1 MWTGNWTGHTVVET
15 LSGGQIFKYK
25 TYLYSLANNTSND
38 WAEIRS
44 VMNTSNTAWP
54 VHYADMPAVHYDA
67 GYNMSTNALYT
78 TGAGISSDYFSRG
91 CTWTIMDSASASAQ
105 YNLLT
110 KGMIGTDYSQD
121 VNVGYYTKTH
131 GEARQFDFTSST
143 ASGTASGTLNSM
155 NFMNAKKSRNG
166 VSDYERRTITADFTI
181 GYPHWPT
188 ADIRNLS
195 SNTFK
200 NGTTPLKMGDGII
213 VLNSSESKG
222 YLQLTMDYKV
232 HYLLDSSTNNKITYS
247 IKKTNFNDSTNNY
260 YYGYNKLV
268 DPNTTT
274 DSAIELKNKVFEST
288 DGKLNITIPVEKGD
302 SVWMRIAPQ
311 NDSGGYY
318 AKMNNLKLQL
328 ITEQ

>member
-1 MWTGNWTGHTVVET
+1 
-15 LSGGQIFKYK
+15 
-25 TYLYSLANNTSND
+25 
-38 WAEIRS
+38 
-44 VMNTSNTAWP
+44 
-54 VHYADMPAVHYDA
+54 
-67 GYNMSTNALYT
+67 
-78 TGAGISSDYFSRG
+78 
-91 CTWTIMDSASASAQ
+91 
-105 YNLLT
+105 
-110 KGMIGTDYSQD
+110 
-121 VNVGYYTKTH
+121 
-131 GEARQFDFTSST
+131 
-143 ASGTASGTLNSM
+143 
-155 NFMNAKKSRNG
+155 
-166 VSDYERRTITADFTI
+166 
-181 GYPHWPT
+181 
-188 ADIRNLS
+188 
-195 SNTFK
+195 
-200 NGTTPLKMGDGII
+200 MGDGII

-288 DGKLNITIPVEKGD
+288 DGRLNITIPVEKGD